1 MKKTIICLIILL
13 LPGIASH
20 AGIVQI
26 ETAQKAAIHFFS
38 SHYTK
43 FRPGYTGTTAVL
55 ESNAV
60 FRDNKALYFIFNM
73 SPCGWIAMSAQ
84 DAAWPVLAYSFEGRF
99 TGENLPPQYVA
110 WMKQYEDALFYL
122 ANNPVQAT
130 PAISS
135 AWKSILDEG
144 YGQAYKARSSSTVG
158 PFLYSLWDQGAL
170 YNGQCPADGKGPGG
184 HAYAGC
190 VPTAMGQIMN
200 YYRWPVTGTGSYS
213 YSDPPYGT
221 LSADFGATT
230 YNWDNMPNSLT
241 RDNDGVAKLL
251 FHLGVSCDLV
261 YGAGGSGMYNH
272 KAAYSLRTYFKYSP
286 QTQYLFRDS
295 TNLNWDS
302 VMLAHLNRG
311 MPLYYAGWSVKNVNG
326 HAWVCDGYQDT
337 AYFHFNFGWSG
348 SSNGYFYTS
357 NPSPPGNNFSLAQE
371 LIINIFPDTVN
382 YTYPTGCQGNKTF
395 QFTEGSFS
403 DGSGPLKPYSGNSDC
418 SWLISPQT
426 TTDSVSNITL
436 KFDYFDTNPADSVR
450 IYNGPSTSSPLYG
463 SYSGDSLPPSMLSAG
478 NAILVKF
485 KASGGTPRKGFRAA
499 FTSSSPTWCDGIKE
513 IAGDTAD
520 FTNGSYTF
528 NYSNKTYCKWR
539 LLRSDTLPLTIYFKR
554 FDTEPV
560 YDNLVI
566 YDLGSGKLLDTI
578 SGHFD
583 PASPPDSVTSPS
595 GKMFLI
601 FSTNSSVTG
610 KGWEIYYPK
619 RNTGINE
626 TPGNT
631 SLFIYPNPA
640 SGIVNLKFSSASAA
654 QAELILSTTDGR
666 PLIDKLQAAVP
677 GENTI
682 RFNPDGL
689 PEGMYFIQIRT
700 ISGIQT
706 GKLIIRKQ

>member
-1 MKKTIICLIILL
+1 MKKTILCLIILL
-13 LPGIASH
+13 LQGMTSH
-20 AGIVQI
+20 AGTVQI
-26 ETAQKAAIHFFS
+26 ETAQKAAVHFFS
-38 SHYTK
+38 SHYMK
-43 FRPGYTGTTAVL
+43 FNPLYNGVSEVI

-60 FRDNKALYFIFNM
+60 FKDSKALYFIFNM

-110 WMKQYEDALFYL
+110 WMKQYEETLFYL
-122 ANNPVQAT
+122 ANNQVQAT
-130 PAISS
+130 QAISS
-135 AWKSILDEG
+135 AWTSLLDEG
-144 YGQAYKARSSSTVG
+144 YGQAYKAQSSSAAG

-170 YNGQCPADGKGPGG
+170 YNGKCPADSKGPGG
-184 HAYAGC
+184 HAYGGC

-241 RDNDGVAKLL
+241 RDNDGIATLL
-251 FHLGVSCDLV
+251 FHLGISCDLV

-295 TNLNWDS
+295 TNLKWDS
-302 VMLAHLNRG
+302 VIVAHLDRG
-311 MPLYYAGWSVKNVNG
+311 MPLYYAGWSVPNVNG

-337 AYFHFNFGWSG
+337 SYFHFNFGWSG
-348 SSNGYFYTS
+348 TSNGYFYTS
-357 NPSPPGNNFSLAQE
+357 NPSPPGNNFRLAQE

-382 YTYPTGCQGNKTF
+382 YTYPVGCQGNKTL
-395 QFTEGSFS
+395 QFTDGSFS
-403 DGSGPLKPYSGNSDC
+403 DGSGPLKPYSGNADC

-426 TTDSVSNITL
+426 SSDSVSNITL
-436 KFDYFDTNPADSVR
+436 KFDYFDTNPSDSVKV
-450 IYNGPSTSSPLYG
+450 YDGPLVSSPLHG
-463 SYSGDSLPPSMLSAG
+463 SYSGNTIPPILISSG
-478 NAILVKF
+478 NTFLVKF
-485 KASGGTPRKGFRAA
+485 KANGGTPGKGFKAG
-499 FTSSSPTWCDGIKE
+499 FTSTSPVWCTGIKE
-513 IAGDTAD
+513 IVADTAD

-528 NYSNKTYCKWR
+528 NYSNNSYCKWR
-539 LLRSDTLPLTIYFKR
+539 LLRTDTLPLTIYFKR
-554 FDTEPV
+554 FDTEPFF
-560 YDNLVI
+560 DNLAI

-578 SGHFD
+578 SGHY
-583 PASPPDSVTSPS
+583 STGNPPDSVTAPS

-619 RNTGINE
+619 KSTGIQE
-626 TPGNT
+626 TSGNA
-631 SLFIYPNPA
+631 SLVIYPNPS
-640 SGIVNLKFSSASAA
+640 SGLVNLKFSAASAA
-654 QAELILSTTDGR
+654 PAELVLSSPDGR
-666 PLIDKLQAAVP
+666 PVMVAQYSAAT

-682 RFNPDGL
+682 QLNPGSL
-689 PEGMYFIQIRT
+689 SEGMYFIRIKT
-700 ISGIQT
+700 INGIQT